1 MPAATLDLLDLLKSV
16 KVDGHQQYEALE
28 IFHLRWAV
36 DGHRLDYL
44 TLDEALE
51 TKCIEVAESSQS
63 GHVPQIKIINRSDR
77 MIFLMAGEQ
86 VVGCKQNRVLNASMM
101 VPARSE
107 MPIPVTCV
115 ESGRWGYQSSFFS
128 SPHTSS
134 HHELR
139 AMMDRQA
146 TQSYKFVGAP
156 RSDQAAVWGEVSRKL
171 NAMGARSPSSE
182 LQAVYRD
189 YDRKLAEAMEHL
201 PAPEGFHGAVFTIAG
216 RISGAD
222 LFDKPETLR
231 KLWPKLVRS
240 SAIDAFEASKEN
252 AKSTTAQEVA
262 SWLGRGAC
270 ATPSVF
276 SSPGIGQDIRLE
288 GQDIFGAGL
297 LVGDQPV
304 HVELFGSVRGAH
316 FRPASRPVS
325 RPDSR
330 PARESDQGQRA
341 ASVDVPVTNKVVWGT
356 EWLNRIFRRKPTA

>member
-1 MPAATLDLLDLLKSV
+1 MPSATLDLLDVLKSV
-16 KVDGHQQYEALE
+16 KVDGYQQYEALD

-51 TKCIEVAESSQS
+51 GKSIEVAESSQS

-107 MPIPVTCV
+107 MPLPVSCV
-115 ESGRWGYQSSFFS
+115 ESGRWGYQSSLFS

-171 NAMGARSPSSE
+171 YAMGSSSASSE

-189 YDRKLAEAMEHL
+189 YDRKLTEAMEHL

-240 SAIDAFEASKEN
+240 CAIDSFEASKEN
-252 AKSTTAQEVA
+252 YKSATAQEIA
-262 SWLGRGAC
+262 SWIGRGAC

-276 SSPGIGQDIRLE
+276 PSPGIGQDVRLE

-297 LVGDQPV
+297 LVEDQPV
-304 HVELFGSVRGAH
+304 HVELFGSVRGAQ
-316 FRPASRPVS
+316 FKPTSRPV
-325 RPDSR
+325 RVPD
-330 PARESDQGQRA
+330 REQDATGTDA
-341 ASVDVPVTNKVVWGT
+341 PVAGKAVWGAK
-356 EWLNRIFRRKPTA
+356 WLNRIFRRKPAA